1 MANYEDK
8 EISRASH
15 RSDPGWK
22 HCHPID
28 ESNLNTNVCNYCGK
42 VMKEGITKAKEHL
55 IVSQPESQREWRS
68 EKNNKNKFEKLRK
81 RVITIVY

>member
-1 MANYEDK
+1 
-8 EISRASH
+8 
-15 RSDPGWK
+15 
-22 HCHPID
+22 
-28 ESNLNTNVCNYCGK
+28 
-42 VMKEGITKAKEHL
+42 MKEGITKAKEHL